1 VTPLAPLLIA
11 VAAIAASHNPSASRS
26 AAQDEGE
33 IRRVEAELCHAFES
47 GDANVLRRDLDERFT
62 LTNSG
67 GEVANF
73 AQTIAEVE
81 KRDPFY
87 DVFRNHDQVVR
98 SYGDAAIVTG
108 VTSVAG
114 HSQDQP
120 FQADFQFTDT
130 WIRDRNGKWK
140 LAASHASRVGK

>member
-1 VTPLAPLLIA
+1 MAALAPLLAIL
-11 VAAIAASHNPSASRS
+11 AAIAAPGNHAASRS
-26 AAQDEGE
+26 TAQDEGE
-33 IRRVEAELCHAFES
+33 IRRVEAELCRAFET
-47 GDANVLRRDLDERFT
+47 GDASVLRRDLDARFT
-62 LTNSG
+62 LTNSA
-67 GEVANF
+67 GEVASF
-73 AQTIAEVE
+73 EQTVAEVE

-87 DVFRNHDQVVR
+87 DLFRNHDQVIR

-130 WIRDRNGKWK
+130 WIRDRSGQWK

>member
-1 VTPLAPLLIA
+1 MA
-11 VAAIAASHNPSASRS
+11 VFFALAASGKQAGERS
-26 AAQDEGE
+26 AANDERD

-47 GDANVLRRDLDERFT
+47 GDASVLRRDLDASFT
-62 LTNSG
+62 LTNSA

-73 AQTIAEVE
+73 AQTISEVE

-87 DVFRNHDQVVR
+87 DVFRNHDQQVR
-98 SYGDAAIVTG
+98 SYGDAAVVTG

-114 HSQDQP
+114 HSQDKS
-120 FQADFQFTDT
+120 FEADFQFTDT
-130 WIRDRNGKWK
+130 WIRDRSGQWK